1 MKTINII
8 LLICC
13 IIFAACTFKHK
24 AENRI
29 SPLVESVVTDQ
40 DFSIEKKTVEYESD
54 SICIIRFYLN
64 ISNHI
69 GGYDTSDCEY
79 LLVQTKSSCYE
90 RLHFLDGEPSTCE
103 RARESCRKLG
113 VPANGNV
120 FEANVKAIA
129 VIETV
134 CHGRKVVE

>member
-1 MKTINII
+1 MKPINII

-13 IIFAACTFKHK
+13 IIFADCTFKSK
-24 AENRI
+24 ADARI
-29 SPLVESVVTDQ
+29 RPFINSVVSDK
-40 DFSIEKKTVEYESD
+40 DFIIDNKTVEYESD
-54 SICIIRFYLN
+54 SICIFRFNLKT
-64 ISNHI
+64 SNHT
-69 GGYDTSDCEY
+69 GGYDESECEY
-79 LLVQTKSSCYE
+79 LLVRTKSSCYE
-90 RLHFLDGEPSTCE
+90 RLYFLDGELSTCE